1 MKFNFENI
9 KNTFM
14 GFNTYQKAAAVVL
27 TLAVPMF
34 IGMGVATMSAGG
46 TDSGSS
52 SSLPSS
58 SIVSQA
64 PSSSSEMSSSSV
76 SKEAVVV
83 TLKPSSVE
91 EDLEVQVVGPDGNMI
106 VGPEFKLIVKGVK
119 NGYNKTWKVNDG
131 FLRLTKLPSGDYT
144 VTIED
149 MEGYVMPDQAV
160 KITVA
165 KKVAYKEVDVS
176 DKVVDESKV
185 DVSKE
190 DAAYDDQVS
199 KPATT
204 PAPIKDTV
212 EYVASSQKTERKE
225 VEETVIRYKPE
236 KILDDGTMVN
246 HAGVSSGLYPVYDDE
261 GYLIGAYKYETVS
274 TASQAAEVN
283 ILPVQLMTF
292 HAFALENS
300 LGNSDIMPVDETDS
314 SSESTSQPES
324 SSSEAESSSSEAES
338 SSSQESSSSVAQSSS
353 SVAQSSSS
361 QESSSESSSSES
373 SSSEESSPSQSS
385 GSTSSDSS
393 STSQSSSSQSSSSA
407 SSSSTASSSSSAGSS
422 SEAEKVKV
430 EVEIFDA
437 EGNPIK
443 DSLGNT
449 LVKLTEIEIKYTVE
463 KDVTTYYGWQTIDGD
478 KYYFDKNGEK
488 VTGTQTIQGI
498 TYYFDKTGKMGN
510 RIGIDISK
518 YQPNIDWKTVKDSGV
533 EFVIIR
539 AGYRGYGSGALVEDP
554 YFKTHIKGA
563 TSVGLK
569 VGVYVFSQAITTQEA
584 VEEASLALQL
594 VKGYNI
600 QYPIFFDTE
609 YSTSAKTGRADH
621 LSQSQRTT
629 IAKAFC
635 ETIQNAGYNAGIYA
649 SKTWFYYQLD
659 YSQISQYDIWVAH
672 YASSTDFKYRYD
684 IWQYTGTG
692 TCAGVAGAVDLNI
705 GYTAY

>member
-1 MKFNFENI
+1 MNFNFETVKATFAAFNI
-9 KNTFM
+9 Q
-14 GFNTYQKAAAVVL
+14 QKIAAVVL
-27 TLAVPMF
+27 ALAVPVS
-34 IGMGVATMSAGG
+34 IGLGVSGMGAGNESEIVESMSQ
-46 TDSGSS
+46 
-52 SSLPSS
+52 PS
-58 SIVSQA
+58 SIVSMA
-64 PSSSSEMSSSSV
+64 PSSSTAPSSSSV
-76 SKEAVVV
+76 SKKAVKV
-83 TLKPSSVE
+83 TLLPSSVE
-91 EDLEVQVVGPDGNMI
+91 EDLEVKVIGPDGNML
-106 VGPEFKLIVKGVK
+106 VGPEFQLIVKGAK

-144 VTIED
+144 VSIKEIDGYIVPEED
-149 MEGYVMPDQAV
+149 V

-176 DKVVDESKV
+176 DKVVDESKI

-190 DAAYDDQVS
+190 DAAYDNQVVA
-199 KPATT
+199 PAT
-204 PAPIKDTV
+204 PAPVKDTV
-212 EYVASSQKTERKE
+212 EYVASSKKTEKKE
-225 VEETVIRYKPE
+225 VEVITVKYKPA
-236 KILDDGTMVN
+236 KILEDGTMAN
-246 HAGVSSGLYPVYDDE
+246 NAGVSSGLYPRLDKD
-261 GYLIGAYKYETVS
+261 GYLIGAYRYETKPS
-274 TASQAAEVN
+274 ASPAAEVSVM
-283 ILPVQLMTF
+283 PVQLLTL
-292 HAFALENS
+292 HAWALENS
-300 LGNSDIMPVDETDS
+300 LGNTGIMPLDEGDGTA
-314 SSESTSQPES
+314 EPTTEPTAEPTAAPTAAPTATPTAEPTATPTATPTAEPTAEPTATPTPVPEVTATP
-324 SSSEAESSSSEAES
+324 EVTPTATPEVTPTATPTAEPTA
-338 SSSQESSSSVAQSSS
+338 
-353 SVAQSSSS
+353 
-361 QESSSESSSSES
+361 
-373 SSSEESSPSQSS
+373 SPSP
-385 GSTSSDSS
+385 TP
-393 STSQSSSSQSSSSA
+393 TVTP
-407 SSSSTASSSSSAGSS
+407 TATPTATPTVSPTP
-422 SEAEKVKV
+422 ENRV
-430 EVEIFDA
+430 EVEVDIFD
-437 EGNPIK
+437 EDGNPIK

-449 LVKLTEIEIKYTVE
+449 LVKLKTEEIKTKE
-463 KDVTTYYGWQTIDGD
+463 KKDVTTYYGWQTIDGA

-488 VTGTQTIQGI
+488 VKGTQTIQGI
-498 TYYFDKTGKMGN
+498 TYYFDKDGKMGN

-518 YQPNIDWKTVKDSGV
+518 YQPNINWQTVKDSGV

-554 YFKTHIKGA
+554 YFKRHIQGA

-600 QYPIFFDTE
+600 SYPIFFDSE
-609 YSTSAKTGRADH
+609 YSTSRKTGRADG

>member
-1 MKFNFENI
+1 S
-9 KNTFM
+9 TFT
-14 GFNTYQKAAAVVL
+14 GFNIYLKVAAVVL
-27 TLAVPMF
+27 ALAVPVS
-34 IGMGVATMSAGG
+34 IGLGISAMTATSETGA
-46 TDSGSS
+46 SGSIS
-52 SSLPSS
+52 TLVS
-58 SIVSQA
+58 SIVSTA
-64 PSSSSEMSSSSV
+64 PSSSAASSSSI
-76 SKEAVVV
+76 SKEAVKV

-106 VGPEFKLIVKGVK
+106 VGPEFKLIVKGAK

-144 VTIED
+144 VSIED
-149 MEGYVMPDQAV
+149 LDGYIMPDEAV

-176 DKVVDESKV
+176 DKVVDESKI

-190 DAAYDDQVS
+190 DAAYDNQVAA
-199 KPATT
+199 PAT

-212 EYVASSQKTERKE
+212 EFVASSKKTEKTE
-225 VEETVIRYKPE
+225 VEVVTVKYKPAQ
-236 KILDDGTMVN
+236 ILEDGTMVN
-246 HAGVSSGLYPVYDDE
+246 NAGVSSGLYPRYDKD
-261 GYLIGAYKYETVS
+261 GYLIGAYKLEVKPS
-274 TASQAAEVN
+274 ASPASEVGV
-283 ILPVQLMTF
+283 LPAQLLTF

-300 LGNSDIMPVDETDS
+300 LGNTGIMPIDDPVTD
-314 SSESTSQPES
+314 QPT
-324 SSSEAESSSSEAES
+324 AEPTARPTAEPTPRPTPEPTPQPTERPTPEPTATPRPERTPEPTPTLAPQATPTAEPTTQPS
-338 SSSQESSSSVAQSSS
+338 AEPTATPTAEPDATPTVEPSV
-353 SVAQSSSS
+353 
-361 QESSSESSSSES
+361 
-373 SSSEESSPSQSS
+373 SPSVSPS
-385 GSTSSDSS
+385 PTVSPEPTVSP
-393 STSQSSSSQSSSSA
+393 
-407 SSSSTASSSSSAGSS
+407 TA
-422 SEAEKVKV
+422 EPEKV
-430 EVEIFDA
+430 EVDVDIFDA
-437 EGNPIK
+437 DGNPVK

-449 LVKLTEIEIKYTVE
+449 LVKLTTEEIKTKEV
-463 KDVTTYYGWQTIDGD
+463 KDVTTYYGWQTLEGA
-478 KYYFDKNGEK
+478 KYYYDKTGKK

-498 TYYFDKTGKMGN
+498 TYYFDKDGKMGS

-518 YQPNIDWKTVKDSGV
+518 YQPNINWQTVKDSGI

-554 YFKTHIKGA
+554 YFKQHIQGA

-569 VGVYVFSQAITTQEA
+569 VGVYVFSQAITAQEA

-600 QYPIFFDTE
+600 AYPIFFDTE
-609 YSTSAKTGRADH
+609 YSTSAKTGRADG